1 MKKFLFLAI
10 MLMTLTYCKKNVDC
24 QTPPPEFSLLINK
37 NSEVYKEFINQTEE
51 IDKSHITFYKQVN
64 STKKPYDVRLYYT
77 ANNDYLVVTTQLWFT
92 NDVYTGK
99 TETLYLQNASKTYK
113 IEVNGYMK
121 SGECG
126 EYAVTNEIRVDGT
139 KIEVP
144 YLAK

>member
-99 TETLYLQNASKTYK
+99 TETL
-113 IEVNGYMK
+113 
-121 SGECG
+121 
-126 EYAVTNEIRVDGT
+126 
-139 KIEVP
+139 
-144 YLAK
+144 